1 MILVIFNNSEILGV
15 TQAPLSGITQTINK
29 VIICEIEEAIEYF
42 TTIKNFDVSKIAAYK
57 NSLNI
62 QNTTTP

>member
-1 MILVIFNNSEILGV
+1 MILVIFNDSEILGV

-42 TTIKNFDVSKIAAYK
+42 TTIKNFDVSKIENYK
-57 NSLNI
+57 KNLNYE
-62 QNTTTP
+62 